1 MALLG
6 EDSAFA
12 NLDLI
17 HEWQKLR
24 AALTPDMFTHLR
36 ETHNLRDHG
45 FFHPNKDYDLRSFS
59 ERLLLM
65 MFFWTFTFG
74 EPASWHAPFFAA
86 FDDQLD
92 SHTLRRHNTRVAQE
106 AYILRKR
113 GYTVA
118 DAMRS
123 AQASSETPNAF
134 TAKMHLEGTSAGGES
149 SPIDTLGFS
158 PDEHEGT
165 GAARIDPVRAAIKR
179 MARQAEAQRN
189 EQRAL
194 GRLLDALAA
203 QAARS
208 PHSTTPGS
216 GTRGGGGGGS

>member
-6 EDSAFA
+6 EGSAFA

-24 AALTPDMFTHLR
+24 AALTPDMLIHLR
-36 ETHNLRDHG
+36 DTHNLRDHG
-45 FFHPNKDYDLRSFS
+45 FFNPNKDYELHSFS

-74 EPASWHAPFFAA
+74 EPASWHAPFLTA
-86 FDDQLD
+86 LD
-92 SHTLRRHNTRVAQE
+92 NRLDGHTLRRHSTRVAQE
-106 AYILRKR
+106 AYVLRKR

-123 AQASSETPNAF
+123 AQAASETPNAF
-134 TAKMHLEGTSAGGES
+134 SAKMPLEAMSAGAES

-158 PDEHEGT
+158 PDEHEGP

-179 MARQAEAQRN
+179 QARHAEAQRN

-194 GRLLDALAA
+194 CRLLDALAA
-203 QAARS
+203 QTARTPHAAA
-208 PHSTTPGS
+208 PGS
-216 GTRGGGGGGS
+216 DARGGGS